1 MSNSPEVTGE
11 LRKRLVELEARVA
24 ALERLIAAGAL
35 AAAPE
40 ASPGPPTARGT
51 KAKDIGN
58 WRKLKSG
65 MGEDQVRALLGEP
78 RRVWRLS
85 ADTTIWYYHKE
96 ELHSSV
102 EFGHDGLDAWDEP
115 EEE

>member
-1 MSNSPEVTGE
+1 MSNSPGVTGE
-11 LRKRLVELEARVA
+11 LRKRLLELEARVA
-24 ALERLIAAGAL
+24 ALERLMAASAP

-51 KAKDIGN
+51 KAKDIRN

-65 MGEDQVRALLGEP
+65 MCEDQVRALLGEP
-78 RRVWRLS
+78 RRVSRLAGCS
-85 ADTTIWYYHKE
+85 TTWYYHKE
-96 ELHSSV
+96 EHHSTV
-102 EFGHDGLDAWDEP
+102 EFGDDGLDAWDEP